1 MIGIDELIESLGR
14 YAEDVVD
21 GRIVACKKHR
31 SACDRFLA
39 DLQRSQSDDYP
50 FRFDVDEVYRFYRW
64 ARMFKH
70 SKGVLAGQPI
80 ELTPFQLFVVGNIFG
95 WKRKDNGKRRFRK
108 AYIQLA
114 RKNAKSQ
121 LLALIAS
128 YEAFLSSEQS
138 EVYIAGWGR
147 EQSSIVYNEILSQ
160 IRGVEMLAG
169 KYTDSY
175 GRIRHIRSGSVIQ
188 PLSKEAR
195 KTGDGKNP
203 SLGIV
208 DEYHVHE
215 TSEIYDVLISGMVA
229 RPNPL
234 LVIITT
240 AGFDMAKPC
249 FTEYLYCSD
258 IVDPTSP
265 IENDEYFVM
274 ICELDKDD
282 NIKDERNWPK
292 ANPIVCTYEE
302 GIAFLRSELQTAL
315 DVPEKMRNFL
325 TKNMN
330 RWVDQKDNGYMPMD
344 TWRAC
349 GPGKNRPLPDLS
361 VRDCYVGVDLS
372 MKVDLTSI
380 GGVVPLG
387 DGRVY
392 VWQHSFIP
400 EETLVSKRKTDKFDY
415 DLAIEQ
421 GALTV
426 TPGAVVDYRFIQ
438 SHLKR
443 LIADNLWTVR
453 EICYDP
459 YNATQFAQDMES
471 EGYTM
476 VEIRQGVR
484 TLSEPT
490 KYLRELVKSRR
501 LIHNGDRLLTW
512 AVGNAVVRQD
522 HNENIMLDKEKST
535 NRIDPI
541 AAIINAMVRAM
552 ISEGSTDVSEFA
564 EDEFLDKLW
573 G

>member
-1 MIGIDELIESLGR
+1 MIGVDELIESLGR

-21 GRIVACKKHR
+21 GRITACKKHR
-31 SACDRFLA
+31 AACDRFLT
-39 DLQRSQSDDYP
+39 DLQNSEREDYP

-70 SKGVLAGQPI
+70 SKGVLASQPI
-80 ELTPFQLFVVGNIFG
+80 ELTPFQLFVTGNIFG
-95 WKRKDNGKRRFRK
+95 WKRKGSGLRRFRK

-121 LLALIAS
+121 LLALIGS
-128 YEAFLSSEQS
+128 YETFLSPEQS
-138 EVYIAGWGR
+138 ETYIAGWGR
-147 EQSSIVYNEILSQ
+147 EQSSIVYGEVLTQ
-160 IRGVEMLAG
+160 IQGVEMLAG
-169 KYTDSY
+169 KFTDAY
-175 GRIRHIRSGSVIQ
+175 GRIRHLKSGSVIQ

-249 FTEYLYCSD
+249 FTEYQYVSD
-258 IVDPTSP
+258 IIDPDSQT
-265 IENDEYFVM
+265 ENEEYFVM

-282 NIKDERNWPK
+282 DIKDERNWAK
-292 ANPIVCTYEE
+292 ANPIVCTYDE
-302 GIAFLRSELQTAL
+302 GMAFLRSEMQAAL

-330 RWVDQKDNGYMPMD
+330 LWVDQKDNGYMPMD
-344 TWRAC
+344 AWRAC
-349 GPGKNRPLPDLS
+349 GKNDLPDLS
-361 VRDCYVGVDLS
+361 VRDCYIGVDLS
-372 MKVDLTSI
+372 QKIDLTSI

-400 EETLVSKRKTDKFDY
+400 EDTLAAKRKTDKFDY
-415 DLAIEQ
+415 DLAIKQ

-438 SHLKR
+438 AHLKR
-443 LIADNLWTVR
+443 VMAENLWTAKEV
-453 EICYDP
+453 CYDP
-459 YNATQFAQDMES
+459 YNATQFAQEMES

-476 VEIRQGVR
+476 IEIRQGVR

-490 KYLRELVKSRR
+490 KHLRELVKSGR
-501 LIHNGDRLLTW
+501 LIHDGDRLLTW
-512 AVGNAVVRQD
+512 AVGNAVIRQD
-522 HNENIMLDKEKST
+522 HNENIQLDKDKST

-552 ISEGSTDVSEFA
+552 VIEQESIYNNRG
-564 EDEFLDKLW
+564 LLIL
-573 G
+573 

>member
-1 MIGIDELIESLGR
+1 MTEIDQIIVSLGQ

-21 GRIVACKKHR
+21 GRIVSCKKHR
-31 SACDRFLA
+31 SACGRFLA
-39 DLQRSQSDDYP
+39 DLQNSQKETYP
-50 FRFDVDEVYRFYRW
+50 YQFDVNEVYRFYRW

-80 ELTPFQLFVVGNIFG
+80 ELTPFQLFVTGNIFG
-95 WKRKDNGKRRFRK
+95 WKRKDNGLRRFRK

-128 YEAFLSSEQS
+128 YEAFLSHEQA

-147 EQSSIVYNEILSQ
+147 EQSSIVYDEILQQ
-160 IRGVEMLAG
+160 IRGVDMLAG
-169 KYTDSY
+169 KFTDSY
-175 GRIRHIRSGSVIQ
+175 GRIRHLRSGSVIQ

-203 SLGIV
+203 SLGVV

-240 AGFDMAKPC
+240 AGFDMSKPC
-249 FTEYLYCSD
+249 FIEYQYCSD
-258 IVDPTSP
+258 IVDPNSA

-282 NIKDERNWPK
+282 DIKDERNWPK

-302 GIAFLRSELQTAL
+302 GIAFLRSELQAAL

-344 TWRAC
+344 AWRAC
-349 GPGKNRPLPDLS
+349 ATDKLPDLS

-372 MKVDLTSI
+372 QKIDLTSI

-392 VWQHSFIP
+392 IWQHSFIP
-400 EETLVSKRKTDKFDY
+400 EDTLAAKRKTDKFDY
-415 DLAIEQ
+415 DLAIQQ

-438 SHLKR
+438 TYLKS
-443 LIADNLWTVR
+443 LVADNLWTVR

-459 YNATQFAQDMES
+459 YNATQFAQEMES
-471 EGYTM
+471 DGYTM

-490 KYLRELVKSRR
+490 KHLRELVKSGR

-512 AVGNAVVRQD
+512 AVGNAVIRQD
-522 HNENIMLDKEKST
+522 HNENIQLDKDKST

-541 AAIINAMVRAM
+541 AAIINAMVRVVVDDYKP
-552 ISEGSTDVSEFA
+552 SVYETRG
-564 EDEFLDKLW
+564 LRRL
-573 G
+573 